1 MPGQLTALF
10 HERDQL
16 LALALADHGTVQR
29 QEPRVAVV
37 VERTGYEID
46 KGELL
51 LRELIATAEIA
62 DEAIDGGLDLTPR
75 LRSLVGQPH
84 ERLTF

>member
-62 DEAIDGGLDLTPR
+62 DEAIDGGLDLTHAFDR
-75 LRSLVGQPH
+75 LSDN
-84 ERLTF
+84 LTNG

>member
-37 VERTGYEID
+37 VERTGYELD

-75 LRSLVGQPH
+75 LRSLVEQPH